1 MVFRSRAI
9 TAMAAITAICYLSSL
24 MRPRVTLYVSAI
36 FLSSSLLFLVEPMA
50 GKRLLPLLGGSSAVW
65 ITCLVFFQTALLLG
79 YLCAHA
85 IAMRLS
91 RRAQLVAYG
100 FLLALSLVQVFAN
113 LNPHPHASTTRPV
126 FSVLWVLTML
136 IGLPFLALSATN
148 PLLQSWYAHGRPD
161 GAVSAPP
168 YRLFAL
174 SNFGSLLALLAYPVL
189 VEPNFSLRTQ
199 TLAWS
204 LGFLLFVAV
213 CGVIIAGRRKVPELQ
228 ERELD
233 PSPAVSAA
241 ASATSQAGT
250 AAAPSLISD
259 AVPSPGEKTLWL
271 LMAACG
277 SLLLSAVTSH
287 LSQNIAAIPLLWI
300 LPLTI
305 YLLTFVLAFNGGKIY
320 SRRIMMGLLPSA
332 LGGVGY
338 LIFDTTMDV
347 PIFIS
352 IPLFCITLFIGA
364 FFCHGELYRRRP
376 AARYLTQYYL
386 LIAAGGALG
395 SMFVGV
401 LAPLVF
407 SGSYEM
413 AWSLVYTAALAAAL
427 MWKEHWAWRFFWPAA
442 AAALL
447 VVVVMQER
455 ADRENAIVQVRSFYG
470 TLRVTDEETEDA
482 GRYRTLIH
490 GTIQHGTQFMA
501 SDELRRLPTTYYSH
515 DSGVGLA
522 LDNCCKGRAR
532 RVADVG
538 LGTGTLAAYGEPGD
552 VFRFYEIDP
561 RVEVIAKNVFTYLRE
576 SRAKIEIVHGDARLS
591 MEAEPPENYD
601 VIAVDAFSGD
611 AIPVHLLT
619 AEALK
624 LYQRHLAPG
633 GIIAFHISNTYLR
646 LGPVVQEQADHAG
659 LHAVLVTTEDNDD
672 TGAFSS
678 DWVLVTANEKFLALP
693 EIADASAKI
702 EPNPALRFWTDDYS
716 SLLPIL
722 NLRAAPKKD

>member
-1 MVFRSRAI
+1 
-9 TAMAAITAICYLSSL
+9 
-24 MRPRVTLYVSAI
+24 MRPRVTLYIAAI

-85 IAMRLS
+85 IATRLS
-91 RRAQLVAYG
+91 QRLQLAAYG

-113 LNPHPHASTTRPV
+113 LNPHPQASTVRPI

-148 PLLQSWYAHGRPD
+148 PLLQSWYAHGGVS
-161 GAVSAPP
+161 GAKSAAPP

-204 LGFLLFVAV
+204 VGFLLFVAV
-213 CGVIIAGRRKVPELQ
+213 CGVIIASRREAPEIREP
-228 ERELD
+228 ERQPL
-233 PSPAVSAA
+233 PAVSGAA
-241 ASATSQAGT
+241 ATTSATGT

-259 AVPSPGEKTLWL
+259 AVPSPGERTLWL

-305 YLLTFVLAFNGGKIY
+305 YLLTFVLAFNGKLY
-320 SRRIMMGLLPSA
+320 WRWVMVRLLAVA
-332 LGGVGY
+332 LGSVGY
-338 LIFDTTMDV
+338 FIAKPNEDL
-347 PIFIS
+347 PIAIS
-352 IPLFCITLFIGA
+352 IPLFCLTLFIGA

-376 AARYLTQYYL
+376 ATRYLTQYYL

-427 MWKEHWAWRFFWPAA
+427 MWREHWAWRIFWPAA

-447 VVVVMQER
+447 VVVVLQER
-455 ADRENAIVQVRSFYG
+455 ADREDAIVQVRSFYG

-501 SDELRRLPTTYYSH
+501 SDELRRLPTTYYSR

-522 LDNCCKGRAR
+522 LDNCCKGRPR
-532 RVADVG
+532 RVADIG

-576 SRAKIEIVHGDARLS
+576 SRAKIEIAHGDARLS
-591 MEAEPPENYD
+591 MEAEPTENYD

-619 AEALK
+619 AEAIK
-624 LYQRHLAPG
+624 LYERHLAPG
-633 GIIAFHISNTYLR
+633 GIIAFHISNTYLS
-646 LGPVVQEQADHAG
+646 LAPVVQEEADYAG
-659 LHAVLVTTEDNDD
+659 LHAVLVSTEDNDD

-693 EIADASAKI
+693 EIADAGAKI
-702 EPNPALRFWTDDYS
+702 DPKPGLRLWTDDYS

-722 NLRAAPKKD
+722 NLRAAPKKDPNESDK